1 MTAQQFRRFLP
12 FLDWPRPTR
21 ASLRADLAA
30 GLAVGLLVI
39 PQSLAYA
46 QLAGIPAHHGLYAA
60 FIPAIVGVLFGSS
73 ALLATGP
80 VALTSM
86 LTATSVGLLTAPG
99 SPEFVAYVMLVALLS
114 GLIQIGL
121 GLARA
126 GILLNLLSHPVLVGF
141 INAAAIVIAVS
152 QLPAMTG
159 IAVPR
164 DDSTLAAVGHVLANG
179 EHAHLPSL
187 GMGMLALLLL
197 LGLKRWAPRQ
207 PGLLIMVAGLTVLSY
222 FVGYERGGGAVIGD
236 IPRGVPGLSVP
247 AMNWQALIAL
257 IPAAFIIS
265 LVSFMEAMS
274 SCKVI
279 ADKTRRPWNENQEL
293 IGQGLAKLA
302 AAFCNAM
309 PVSGSFS
316 RSAMNLASGA
326 RSGWS
331 SLVSAALVLL
341 ALLLLTSLLHHLPK
355 PALAA
360 MIVLAVAGLINWP
373 AMRLAWLASRDD
385 GIAAGL
391 TFVATIAFAPNI
403 QNGILAGILFSLG
416 AFIFRRMK
424 PRIAVQSLGLDGVFR
439 DIGTEGAELRHGR
452 VVALRFDAALFF
464 VNASFFE
471 EAVHGLEQDNPELE
485 CIVVFADGINI
496 LDASGVEMLRDLIRH
511 LREQHI
517 TLVISN
523 AKPQFVEVAER
534 TGLMPLLGR
543 ENVFASH
550 DDALTAVSERHGVN
564 ADTQTAVP

>member
-1 MTAQQFRRFLP
+1 MTAQQFRRLLP

-30 GLAVGLLVI
+30 GLAIGLLAI

-46 QLAGIPAHHGLYAA
+46 QLAGIPAYHGLYAA

-86 LTATSVGLLTAPG
+86 LTAASVGLLAAPG
-99 SPEFVAYVMLVALLS
+99 SQQFVAYVMLVALLS
-114 GLIQIGL
+114 GLFQIGL

-141 INAAAIVIAVS
+141 INAAAIVIALS

-164 DDSTLAAVGHVLANG
+164 DDSTLASLGHVLANG

-187 GMGMLALLLL
+187 AMGLLALLLL
-197 LGLKRWAPRQ
+197 LGFKRWAPRL
-207 PGLLIMVAGLTVLSY
+207 PSLLIMVAGLTLLSY
-222 FVGYERGGGAVIGD
+222 FVGFERSGGAVVGD

-257 IPAAFIIS
+257 IPAAFIIA

-316 RSAMNLASGA
+316 RSAMNLSSGA

-331 SLVSAALVLL
+331 SLFSAALVLL

-373 AMRLAWLASRDD
+373 AMRLAWRASRDD

-439 DIGTEGAELRHGR
+439 DVGTEGAELRHGR

-496 LDASGVEMLRDLIRH
+496 LDASGVEMLRELIHH

-550 DDALTAVSERHGVN
+550 DDALKAVSERHGVN
-564 ADTQTAVP
+564 ADAQTAVP